1 MHRRQHRSFR
11 FGEEVEIRRSPQAV
25 ACRKRYAVELGKP
38 RRAPAVGTAME
49 RYTGIQVLRHMKGK
63 PENGTRLEPAPLWEN
78 HEPGGREDHAK
89 MGPIA
94 ISPRGVL
101 SGIVLRGWE
110 SQPHGEG
117 PDGSTQ
123 PAKETCA
130 GHAGSEQRK
139 PTSLR
144 GIAHRA
150 KSNKH
155 HRFRNLYQSLTAES
169 LMDSWHDL
177 NKNAAS
183 GVDKV
188 TAQAYQENLEGN
200 LQDLADRLKTK
211 RYRAKLI
218 RRCYIPK
225 ENGKQRPLG
234 IPALEDKLVQLACA
248 KVLTA
253 IYEQDFLD
261 NSYAYRPNRSARD
274 AVADLTF
281 NLQYGQYGY
290 LVEADI
296 KGFFDNMNHDW
307 ILDMLALRIDDKAFI
322 NLIHKWLKA
331 GILETDGKIIDP
343 ETGSPQGG
351 IVSPI
356 LANIYLHYGLDLW
369 FEKVVKRHCRGK
381 AMICRYADDYVCA
394 FQFKDD
400 AERFYR
406 TQPRRLHKF
415 GLEVASDKTQIIRFS
430 RFHPSM
436 TRRITFL
443 GFELYWFVDHNKE
456 ARVMRRTAR
465 KKLQGA
471 CRRIKEWIREN
482 RHLPGPES
490 LSKA

>member
-1 MHRRQHRSFR
+1 
-11 FGEEVEIRRSPQAV
+11 
-25 ACRKRYAVELGKP
+25 
-38 RRAPAVGTAME
+38 
-49 RYTGIQVLRHMKGK
+49 
-63 PENGTRLEPAPLWEN
+63 
-78 HEPGGREDHAK
+78 
-89 MGPIA
+89 
-94 ISPRGVL
+94 
-101 SGIVLRGWE
+101 
-110 SQPHGEG
+110 
-117 PDGSTQ
+117 
-123 PAKETCA
+123 
-130 GHAGSEQRK
+130 
-139 PTSLR
+139 
-144 GIAHRA
+144 
-150 KSNKH
+150 
-155 HRFRNLYQSLTAES
+155 
-169 LMDSWHDL
+169 MDSWHDL